1 MGLESTFELSNSNI
15 TIDGGSTT
23 IDIISDNLMY
33 THDISARLG
42 RGTRISIATL
52 AAGTTSY
59 TWKPTAAQLTEFFQ
73 EVPTQKTCQIK
84 VYLVTIS
91 GSAMVGRP
99 FIRVLTVSLSEE
111 TGKPD
116 ISGFVVA
123 DSNSITNDF
132 GVIVYG
138 KSNLTATATSSGKY
152 GATISRNVFTCT
164 TGEKTYESYSIND
177 LIAMLPLTTTP
188 TDFAIGYKSIDSRG
202 FSNTITINKTIVGY
216 QAPHI
221 DKFEVI
227 RCDESGNESD
237 NGTKAKV
244 VINGSWTAMKIGT
257 TYKNSATLKVGYKA
271 KTDADY
277 IYQTISV
284 SDGIVN
290 ISQLLNATLDVNT
303 GYEFSIQLTDSFETY
318 SETGVV
324 CSNIKNILYVSADGE
339 QIVIGSDTG
348 NNVSID
354 SDSVDIRGG
363 SKTLASFSKNQ
374 ISLGADST
382 YSGIAKIHM
391 LNDGLQIETDKSI
404 DVDGNTEYR
413 SSIRVEKT
421 GSVGRNSN
429 AGIRYILLPD
439 RGAAGGNGRSSIEIG
454 ATVVD
459 SPDGAAHETAGIN
472 IGVDVSRPV
481 GSKTF
486 MSLGADKVDING
498 LAVSDW
504 VVDAGTATA
513 GGATW
518 WYQKYASGY
527 VTLWGWKA
535 MSYAMTKKSGVG
547 FYYGPDLRLDYP
559 FAVYDAII
567 NINAAQATGIYGW
580 NLKTHD
586 DNGFYYVIWKS
597 TSGTM
602 KMTTYA
608 QVMGRWK

>member
-1 MGLESTFELSNSNI
+1 MGLESTFEFSNSNI

-23 IDIISDNLMY
+23 IDIISDHPTY
-33 THDISARLG
+33 THKLHLNRRLVQDYE
-42 RGTRISIATL
+42 IATL

-59 TWKPTAAQLTEFFQ
+59 TWKPTAAQLTNFFQ
-73 EVPTQKTCQIK
+73 EVPTQKTCQIQ
-84 VYLVTIS
+84 VYLVTIN

-99 FIRVLTVSLSEE
+99 FVRMLTVSLSEE

-164 TGEKTYESYSIND
+164 TGEKTYESYSIDD

-188 TDFAIGYKSIDSRG
+188 TDFTIGYKSIDSRG

-271 KTDADY
+271 KTAADY

-324 CSNIKNILYVSADGE
+324 CSNVKNILYVSADGE

-348 NNVSID
+348 KNVSID
-354 SDSVDIRGG
+354 SDSFDIRDG

-374 ISLGADST
+374 ISLGADSN
-382 YSGIAKIHM
+382 SDIATISM
-391 LNDGLQIETDKSI
+391 LPDGL
-404 DVDGNTEYR
+404 
-413 SSIRVEKT
+413 RVESEK
-421 GSVGRNSN
+421 VAN
-429 AGIRYILLPD
+429 D
-439 RGAAGGNGRSSIEIG
+439 
-454 ATVVD
+454 
-459 SPDGAAHETAGIN
+459 DGDIIYYSN
-472 IGVDVSRPV
+472 IGVEKKNTEEHYSASKIRYGLIPGKLSAISIQTAVTSLTDTNSVVQPV
-481 GSKTF
+481 DI
-486 MSLGADKVDING
+486 SLVTNPEANAGDQRHISFGADKVDING

-535 MSYAMTKKSGVG
+535 MSYAMTKKSGAG